1 MVWGQLCVYGS
12 KPVFQMSGFPAEC
25 FRTRSL
31 LSPRVP
37 WSELQKGRNRSC
49 VPGAGNVSL
58 GVWSPYCILAQMQP
72 WAAPTFKK
80 AGAQEHVP
88 RRTEGM

>member
-1 MVWGQLCVYGS
+1 MAFLQVM
-12 KPVFQMSGFPAEC
+12 FQNQVPFV
-25 FRTRSL
+25 T
-31 LSPRVP
+31 RVP

-49 VPGAGNVSL
+49 VPGAVEVSL
-58 GVWSPYCILAQMQP
+58 GVWSPYHILAQMQP

-80 AGAQEHVP
+80 AGAQERVP